1 MKKIIMTYSKDMM
14 KLQSGRAGAWGLEA
28 MKRLGLASSSAK
40 PLTLLSRTQRPRV
53 LKVHSAYGQECL

>member
-1 MKKIIMTYSKDMM
+1 MM